1 MASDCLP
8 HQEERDARGMLGHL
22 AFCGAPGVGKATLA
36 CRFGSILKNVGLLP
50 SDNVVKMSG
59 RTMQDRYL
67 GGTQAKVNER
77 PQSARPLTASLSAS
91 LSALLMASE
100 CMLIASRIR

>member
-1 MASDCLP
+1 
-8 HQEERDARGMLGHL
+8 MLGHL

-91 LSALLMASE
+91 LSAVLMASE
-100 CMLIASRIR
+100 CMLIASLIR

>member
-1 MASDCLP
+1 
-8 HQEERDARGMLGHL
+8 MLGHL

-67 GGTQAKVNER
+67 GGTQAKVTKR
-77 PQSARPLTASLSAS
+77 FKS
-91 LSALLMASE
+91 ASE
-100 CMLIASRIR
+100 CMLIASLIRFPSGSRVPLSAC